1 MTFLFFLNQQPTLRQ
16 GYNIEKIK
24 ANAPQEYNEVL
35 GETCYLLP
43 LTKVSESEIYQQID
57 EELLQAERALKKK
70 ASASKEAAAVQG
82 DQIVDLMSDDEG
94 PVEETDDGHL
104 DKDTR
109 KRLRQEAKKAEAE
122 EKKRRKAAEAEAKAA
137 ARKVFS
143 QNAKL
148 VKVSTSCSPL
158 LVSCMEEL
166 PISTTAAENSG
177 SINMNQKETAAKF
190 MDELKEWKVAC
201 THVLQQHQK
210 PDPGPLT
217 LPFASYKEV
226 QEKAKVVKTF
236 VATLKA
242 VKNK

>member
-1 MTFLFFLNQQPTLRQ
+1 M
-16 GYNIEKIK
+16 EKIQ

-43 LTKVSESEIYQQID
+43 LTKVTESEIYQQVD
-57 EELLQAERALKKK
+57 EELLQAEKALKKK
-70 ASASKEAAAVQG
+70 ASGSKETAVM
-82 DQIVDLMSDDEG
+82 DEPVVDLMSDEEG
-94 PVEETDDGHL
+94 PAQETEDGNL
-104 DKDTR
+104 DKETR
-109 KRLRQEAKKAEAE
+109 KRLRQEARKAEAE
-122 EKKRRKAAEAEAKAA
+122 EKKRRKAEEAEAKAA
-137 ARKVFS
+137 TRKVFA

-166 PISTTAAENSG
+166 SISATAAETSG
-177 SINMNQKETAAKF
+177 FINMKQKETAAKF

-201 THVLQQHQK
+201 SHVLQQHQK

-226 QEKAKVVKTF
+226 QEKVKVVKTF
-236 VATLKA
+236 VATLKPG
-242 VKNK
+242 KNK